1 MSVEEIVRV
10 VESNAQ
16 AEAEAIV
23 ATARTSA
30 ATLVAAAEA
39 AAEARV
45 REACERAEPGYRA
58 EAMRL
63 VNTARLRLLEQRAA
77 RSASLVDAVSE
88 AAAARLAI
96 IAAEPGGARWP
107 SALARLMDETA
118 GLIGPGGVLVVR
130 AVDAAAARPTATRL
144 GCRLEVMGAG
154 VDAGQGAPGAVSAPA
169 PGVLGRSADGRVE
182 VDATL
187 PARLERARVLLAE
200 PVARLLGV
208 DT

>member
-10 VESNAQ
+10 VESDAQ

-23 ATARTSA
+23 AAARDSA
-30 ATLVAAAEA
+30 ATVVAAAEA

-45 REACERAEPGYRA
+45 REACERAEPGHRA

-77 RSASLVDAVSE
+77 RSAALVDAVSE
-88 AAAARLAI
+88 AAATCLAT
-96 IAAEPGGARWP
+96 IAAEPDGARWAG
-107 SALARLMDETA
+107 ALARLMEETA
-118 GLIGPGGVLVVR
+118 GLVGPGGILAVR
-130 AVDAAAARPTATRL
+130 PVDADAARPTAARL
-144 GCRLEVMGAG
+144 GCCLEVMASAADPGQ
-154 VDAGQGAPGAVSAPA
+154 DALGKAFAA
-169 PGVLGRSADGRVE
+169 GVLGRSADGRVE

-187 PARLERARVLLAE
+187 PARLQRARVRLAE

-208 DT
+208 DA